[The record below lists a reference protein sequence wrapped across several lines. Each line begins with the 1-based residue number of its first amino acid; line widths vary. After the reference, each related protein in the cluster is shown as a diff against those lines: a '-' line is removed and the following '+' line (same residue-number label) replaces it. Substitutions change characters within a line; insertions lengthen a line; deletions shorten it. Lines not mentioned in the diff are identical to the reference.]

1 MLRRE
6 FLITGAVAAGALA
19 GGLKLA
25 AAQPASEAARFHAAR
40 RYLETGFGRIAYVEQ
55 GEGPAALFLHG
66 WPLNGFQWRGAM
78 ARLSDARRCVAADFM
93 GLGYT
98 DVAADMD
105 LSPINQCEMIVAV
118 MDALNIDR
126 ADLVSNDS
134 ATTIA
139 QLLAARHPERV
150 RSMLI
155 TNGDVHT
162 NSPPEPLKPTIEEA
176 RQGLLVERLERQVI
190 DPRIA
195 QTEEGLGVVYT
206 DPTILTPEVVDVY
219 LRPLV
224 STPKRRLQCQQY
236 GVAFEPNPLPAIE
249 QALRR
254 SQIPA
259 RILWGTADFLF
270 AAEWAEWLDAAL
282 PRSQG
287 VRYLEGA
294 KLFFP
299 EEFPKIIAEEAR
311 RLWLVA

>member
-1 MLRRE
+1 MIRRD
-6 FLITGAVAAGALA
+6 FLKAGA
-19 GGLKLA
+19 A
-25 AAQPASEAARFHAAR
+25 AAASLWASGAAASATGEVAEFHAAR
-40 RYLETGFGRIAYVEQ
+40 RFLDTRFGRIAYVQ
-55 GEGPAALFLHG
+55 RGDGPAALFLHG

-78 ARLSDARRCVAADFM
+78 ARLSDARQCVAADFM
-93 GLGYT
+93 GLGYS
-98 DVAADMD
+98 DVPADMD

-126 ADLVSNDS
+126 ADLISNDS

-139 QLLAARHPERV
+139 QLLAARHPSRV
-150 RSMLI
+150 RSMLL

-176 RQGLLVERLERQVI
+176 RQGLLVERLEKQVI

-195 QTEEGLGVVYT
+195 QTEEGLGIVYT
-206 DPTILTPEVVDVY
+206 DPSILTPEIIDAY

-236 GVAFEPNPLPAIE
+236 GIAFEPNPLPAIE
-249 QALRR
+249 ADLRR

-259 RILWGTADFLF
+259 RIVWGTADFLF
-270 AAEWAEWLDAAL
+270 APEWADWLDRTL
-282 PRSQG
+282 PKSQG

-299 EEFPKIIAEEAR
+299 EEFPDIIAEEAR
-311 RLWLVA
+311 KLWSAA

>member
-1 MLRRE
+1 MIRRA
-6 FLITGAVAAGALA
+6 FLKAGAGAAAAGLLT
-19 GGLKLA
+19 GGA
-25 AAQPASEAARFHAAR
+25 AASPKEEAAAFHAAR
-40 RYLETGFGRIAYVEQ
+40 RFLDTRFGRIAYVEK

-78 ARLSDARRCVAADFM
+78 ARLSDQRRCIAADFM

-105 LSPINQCEMIVAV
+105 LSPVNQCEMIIAA
-118 MDALNIDR
+118 MDALNIDS

-139 QLLAARHPERV
+139 QLLAARHPTRV
-150 RSMLI
+150 RSMLL

-162 NSPPEPLKPTIEEA
+162 NSPPEPLKATIEEA
-176 RQGLLVERLERQVI
+176 RRGLLVERLEKQVI

-195 QTEEGLGVVYT
+195 QTDEGLGIVYT
-206 DPTILTPEVVDVY
+206 DPAILTPEVVDAY

-224 STPKRRLQCQQY
+224 STPKRRFQCQQY
-236 GVAFEPNPLPAIE
+236 GIAFEPNPLPAIE
-249 QALRR
+249 RKLR
-254 SQIPA
+254 SSDIPA
-259 RILWGTADFLF
+259 RIVWGTADFLF
-270 AAEWAEWLDAAL
+270 APEWAEWLDKAL
-282 PRSQG
+282 PKSQG

-299 EEFPKIIAEEAR
+299 EEFPDIIAEEAR
-311 RLWLVA
+311 RLWSAA